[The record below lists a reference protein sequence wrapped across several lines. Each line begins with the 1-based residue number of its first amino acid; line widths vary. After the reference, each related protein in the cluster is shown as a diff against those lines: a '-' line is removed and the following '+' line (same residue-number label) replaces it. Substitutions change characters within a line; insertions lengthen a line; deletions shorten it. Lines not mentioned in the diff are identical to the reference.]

1 MAPAR
6 RLACERAARL
16 AASYLDPRVASR
28 AWRRLDPSV
37 ARAGSAGATFA
48 REVDSP
54 APANARGF
62 AAASTSGRPWSPS
75 DASRARWS
83 RGFATPPALADDLP
97 APSRLRR
104 LRLDALRELCRSRGL
119 DAGGRK
125 DDLVTRLDAA
135 RASAAIDARDDA
147 DAAAQRKAEDDADD
161 ADEDAYPADAEEDAA
176 ARLGAD
182 ARPSVVERI
191 LGPDEHPIRDEHLP
205 LYVHTLARRLRSHD
219 GKRLLLVGGAV
230 RDLLLGRVPRDFDLL
245 TDASWRQIKNR
256 CKPCVVVG
264 RRFRVAH
271 CFSGRPGAR
280 GREMY
285 ELVSMQEHDRVRRM
299 RAEALGETESEDD
312 DFGDEFEDDDRDDD
326 DAEENDDDESDDDD
340 AENVGAK
347 TRTRT
352 RTRTRNRTP
361 RSYYASDRWI
371 ARLRGNA
378 MERDFTVNALAYDVG
393 SRTVYDFVGALD
405 DVDAGVVRSV
415 VDPSRSF
422 SEDPARMLRA
432 VRAACRHDF
441 RLAANV
447 ARAIRSDAH
456 EIRRVPS
463 ARVAGELQT
472 LLATGHAAR
481 SVRAMWEL
489 GLLEHVMHAHATY
502 VARAVDPDT
511 NFVAAPPGAFELEE
525 DPEASAAFDPASEH
539 FAPWDAKTRRR
550 RGSALTRHKR
560 ASKRVSDATTDAV
573 FENDPLFRVLRALD
587 ATATPSEPAS
597 DELVHAALAAP
608 FAVKKVGWPPTT
620 PEGGRFADAVR
631 DAVGAAAMRAYDDA
645 AGRSDPTDE
654 RLARRVERLA
664 ANANANAKG
673 KDGRKRRTKTKKKI
687 ETDVREGAEGEGAS
701 DGSASLTAEERW
713 RLGWVAWTEEAAH
726 VARVMREDYHVP
738 ANPHATLS
746 SAVITAH
753 LPIVRADAIAAERDR
768 DRDRDRG
775 SGARFARL
783 DAADLGGLERVL
795 RETMRPASNG
805 GGRGARGSSAD
816 AFFVRPDEPAA
827 FMRIL
832 CAARG
837 EGAPEDAM
845 ARWGATR
852 PKARPKNSRP
862 KKSGPKNSGPNTSG
876 PNMSGPNT
884 SSGPNA
890 SSGPNKSGWT
900 TRKGRGG
907 ANGGRERRERSPR
920 GRGSGDGTEVGSRAR
935 RDRRGEDTEYAYLA
949 DDGFDPDEPL

>member
-1 MAPAR
+1 
-6 RLACERAARL
+6 
-16 AASYLDPRVASR
+16 
-28 AWRRLDPSV
+28 
-37 ARAGSAGATFA
+37 
-48 REVDSP
+48 
-54 APANARGF
+54 
-62 AAASTSGRPWSPS
+62 
-75 DASRARWS
+75 
-83 RGFATPPALADDLP
+83 
-97 APSRLRR
+97 
-104 LRLDALRELCRSRGL
+104 
-119 DAGGRK
+119 
-125 DDLVTRLDAA
+125 
-135 RASAAIDARDDA
+135 
-147 DAAAQRKAEDDADD
+147 
-161 ADEDAYPADAEEDAA
+161 
-176 ARLGAD
+176 
-182 ARPSVVERI
+182 
-191 LGPDEHPIRDEHLP
+191 
-205 LYVHTLARRLRSHD
+205 
-219 GKRLLLVGGAV
+219 
-230 RDLLLGRVPRDFDLL
+230 
-245 TDASWRQIKNR
+245 
-256 CKPCVVVG
+256 
-264 RRFRVAH
+264 
-271 CFSGRPGAR
+271 
-280 GREMY
+280 
-285 ELVSMQEHDRVRRM
+285 
-299 RAEALGETESEDD
+299 
-312 DFGDEFEDDDRDDD
+312 
-326 DAEENDDDESDDDD
+326 
-340 AENVGAK
+340 
-347 TRTRT
+347 
-352 RTRTRNRTP
+352 
-361 RSYYASDRWI
+361 
-371 ARLRGNA
+371 

-573 FENDPLFRVLRALD
+573 FERDPLFRVLRALD

-620 PEGGRFADAVR
+620 PEGGRIADAVR
-631 DAVGAAAMRAYDDA
+631 DAVGAAAVRAYDDA

-664 ANANANAKG
+664 ANANAKG
-673 KDGRKRRTKTKKKI
+673 KGKERRKRRTKKKI
-687 ETDVREGAEGEGAS
+687 ETEVGAEVREGDDEGDDEGAEGEGAS
-701 DGSASLTAEERW
+701 NASASASLTASLTAEERW
-713 RLGWVAWTEEAAH
+713 TLGWVAWTEEAAH

-746 SAVITAH
+746 SAVLAAH
-753 LPIVRADAIAAERDR
+753 LPIVRADAIAT

-852 PKARPKNSRP
+852 PKNSRQKKP
-862 KKSGPKNSGPNTSG
+862 GPNKSGRNT
-876 PNMSGPNT
+876 
-884 SSGPNA
+884 
-890 SSGPNKSGWT
+890 SGPNKSGRT

-907 ANGGRERRERSPR
+907 ANGGRERRERSPL
-920 GRGSGDGTEVGSRAR
+920 GRGSGDGTEVGSRGR
-935 RDRRGEDTEYAYLA
+935 RDRRGEDTVYAYLA
-949 DDGFDPDEPL
+949 DDGIDPDEPL

>member
-6 RLACERAARL
+6 RLACGRAARL

-28 AWRRLDPSV
+28 ASRRLDPSV

-48 REVDSP
+48 RDVDSP

-62 AAASTSGRPWSPS
+62 AAASTSGRPWLPS

-83 RGFATPPALADDLP
+83 RGFATPPALADDLS

-147 DAAAQRKAEDDADD
+147 DAAAKEETDGADVAE
-161 ADEDAYPADAEEDAA
+161 EDASFADAEENAY
-176 ARLGAD
+176 ARLGTPAP
-182 ARPSVVERI
+182 PSVVERI

-285 ELVSMQEHDRVRRM
+285 ELVSMQEHERVRRM

-312 DFGDEFEDDDRDDD
+312 FGDEFEDDEFDDD
-326 DAEENDDDESDDDD
+326 EFDDDESD

-347 TRTRT
+347 ARTQLRT
-352 RTRTRNRTP
+352 QTRTP

-560 ASKRVSDATTDAV
+560 ASKRVSDATTDVV
-573 FENDPLFRVLRALD
+573 FERDPLFRVLRALD

-620 PEGGRFADAVR
+620 PEGGRIADAVR
-631 DAVGAAAMRAYDDA
+631 DAVGAAAVRAYDDA

-664 ANANANAKG
+664 ANADAKAKG
-673 KDGRKRRTKTKKKI
+673 KERRKRRTKKKI
-687 ETDVREGAEGEGAS
+687 ETEVGAEVREGDDEGAEGEGAS
-701 DGSASLTAEERW
+701 NASASAWLTASLTAEERW
-713 RLGWVAWTEEAAH
+713 TLGWVAWTEEAAH

-746 SAVITAH
+746 SAVLAAH
-753 LPIVRADAIAAERDR
+753 LPIVRADAIATDR
-768 DRDRDRG
+768 DRDRS

-783 DAADLGGLERVL
+783 DAADLGGLEHVL
-795 RETMRPASNG
+795 RETMRPSSNG

-816 AFFVRPDEPAA
+816 AFFVRPNEPAA

-852 PKARPKNSRP
+852 PKNSRQKKP
-862 KKSGPKNSGPNTSG
+862 GPNKSGRNT
-876 PNMSGPNT
+876 
-884 SSGPNA
+884 
-890 SSGPNKSGWT
+890 SGPNKSGWT
-900 TRKGRGG
+900 TRKGRRG
-907 ANGGRERRERSPR
+907 ANGGRERRERSPL
-920 GRGSGDGTEVGSRAR
+920 GRGSGDGTEVGSRGR
-935 RDRRGEDTEYAYLA
+935 RDRRGEDTVYAYLA
-949 DDGFDPDEPL
+949 DDGIDPDEPL